1 MATAQAVVAPKA
13 SSSRRSVVSLLVAGV
28 AVASGAAF
36 FGLRA
41 RAPRP
46 VTAARGPRLVWST
59 APRASAAEPVSGDA
73 LATAAWLVLA
83 SLDEA
88 AQRRTLDD
96 VAELLDAAEAQ
107 LNPLALMLSDE
118 PPELIRRRLRTSLLP
133 AWTAAR
139 SLVQPSWNSGD
150 GSLSV
155 RLASQD
161 EPGDTGSSVDAWSR
175 PAPGTRAAQARFVAW
190 AVSSALL
197 VDAGNA
203 QSAVAL
209 SARLRRSAQSPGSRI
224 ALVLDSSSLDVDA
237 RVLGDAQADYREI
250 EARLLAV
257 PEARLR
263 RGLGS
268 AAALALALRAGLPK
282 PPLLGWLGLAPREL
296 LVVPRL
302 SAMNQREAFEASVRG
317 LALDVTVAA
326 P

>member
-1 MATAQAVVAPKA
+1 MATAQAVAAPKA
-13 SSSRRSVVSLLVAGV
+13 SSSRRNVVSLLVAGV
-28 AVASGAAF
+28 AVAAGAAF

-46 VTAARGPRLVWST
+46 VAAARGPRLVWST
-59 APRASAAEPVSGDA
+59 APSASAAEPVSGDT
-73 LATAAWLVLA
+73 LATAAWLVLT

-107 LNPLALMLSDE
+107 LNPLALVLSEE
-118 PPELIRRRLRTSLLP
+118 PPEQIRRRLRTSLLP

-139 SLVQPSWNSGD
+139 SLVQSKWNSGD

-155 RLASQD
+155 RLAPKD
-161 EPGDTGSSVDAWSR
+161 EPGDAESSVDAWSQ

-203 QSAVAL
+203 QSAVTLA
-209 SARLRRSAQSPGSRI
+209 ARLRRAARSPGSRI
-224 ALVLDSSSLDVDA
+224 ALVLDSPALAVDA
-237 RVLGDAQADYREI
+237 RLLGEARADYREI
-250 EARLLAV
+250 QARLRAV
-257 PEARLR
+257 SETRLR
-263 RGLGS
+263 RGLGT

-282 PPLLGWLGLAPREL
+282 PPLLEWLNLAPREL

-302 SAMNQREAFEASVRG
+302 SAMNQRDAFEASVRA
-317 LALDVTVAA
+317 LALEVTVAA